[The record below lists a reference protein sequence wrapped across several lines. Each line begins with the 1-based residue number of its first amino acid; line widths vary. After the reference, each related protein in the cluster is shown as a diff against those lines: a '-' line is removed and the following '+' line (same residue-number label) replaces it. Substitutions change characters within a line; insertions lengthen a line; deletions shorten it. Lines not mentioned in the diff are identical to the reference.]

1 MQCLFNERKIKTL
14 NQKKIQYLNKVKID
28 KYENTHL
35 QRGCPK
41 KTAVLKTDQNP

>member
-28 KYENTHL
+28 KYENAHL
-35 QRGCPK
+35 QRGFQK